1 MAQQLADIDGL
12 LQLVG
17 AGRIDEV
24 RAKLDADPSLVNG
37 IGAHP
42 FWGGRPQPL
51 HVAIE
56 TGREPMVALL
66 LDRGAD
72 VDGVNDQYD
81 GWSPLMLAMNR
92 DRAGIR
98 QELLRRGARV
108 GLAEALMMGDDSLVA
123 TILAGGLPH
132 LVPNRGSWI
141 AFARTIPAIDALI
154 AAGAQPDQPDHWG
167 ARPVEALS
175 KLGDAGKP
183 LVRHLMA
190 LGVPATPA
198 DFARTGDLD
207 ELERVGQRDRNL
219 LKEDGVMMAAVSSRH
234 LELAR
239 WLLKHGGSPNAR
251 AADQSRHTALHSAAW
266 NGDLPMVTLL
276 VEAGARLDTL
286 DDEYNAPPIGW
297 AETAVE
303 VTGNEACNE
312 VATYLRRVK
321 AG

>member
-175 KLGDAGKP
+175 KARRCGQ
-183 LVRHLMA
+183 
-190 LGVPATPA
+190 ATRA
-198 DFARTGDLD
+198 
-207 ELERVGQRDRNL
+207 
-219 LKEDGVMMAAVSSRH
+219 
-234 LELAR
+234 
-239 WLLKHGGSPNAR
+239 SP
-251 AADQSRHTALHSAAW
+251 H
-266 NGDLPMVTLL
+266 
-276 VEAGARLDTL
+276 GARGPGYPGRLCA
-286 DDEYNAPPIGW
+286 NG
-297 AETAVE
+297 
-303 VTGNEACNE
+303 
-312 VATYLRRVK
+312 
-321 AG
+321 

>member
-24 RAKLDADPSLVNG
+24 RAMLDANPSLVNG

-72 VDGVNDQYD
+72 INGVNDQYD

-92 DRAGIR
+92 DRAAIR
-98 QELLRRGARV
+98 QDLLRRGARV

-123 TILAGGLPH
+123 TILGGGLPH
-132 LVPNRGSWI
+132 PVPNRGSWL
-141 AFARTIPAIDALI
+141 AFARTIPAIDALT
-154 AAGAQPDQPDHWG
+154 AAGARPDQPDHWG
-167 ARPVEALS
+167 TRPVEALS

-190 LGVPATPA
+190 LGVSASPA
-198 DFARTGDLD
+198 DFARMGDLA
-207 ELERVGQRDRNL
+207 ELERVAQCDRNL
-219 LKEDGVMMAAVSSRH
+219 LREDAVMMAAVSSRH
-234 LELAR
+234 PEVAR
-239 WLLKHGGSPNAR
+239 WLLKHGASANAR
-251 AADQSRHTALHSAAW
+251 AADQSHHTALHSAAW
-266 NGDLPMVTLL
+266 NGDLSMVTLL

-286 DDEYNAPPIGW
+286 DDEYNAPPVEW